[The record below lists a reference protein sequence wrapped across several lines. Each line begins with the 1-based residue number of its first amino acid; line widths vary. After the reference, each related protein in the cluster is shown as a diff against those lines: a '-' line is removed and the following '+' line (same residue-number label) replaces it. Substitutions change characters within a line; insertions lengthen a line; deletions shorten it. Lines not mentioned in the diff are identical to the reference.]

1 MTTGNF
7 TDWSGNML
15 DLGPLYPFVGWEGLM
30 VVLAFIAWIGWHI
43 LQMRAEK
50 KQHED
55 QARAAAPGRQSGQGR
70 RGGAPR
76 RAVLAAR
83 CASRGHRA
91 LRCRPCP
98 KPRNVGGEART
109 TLQGSSRPVERAT
122 GFGDSCATRAGARSL
137 RPARGS
143 LESTLPVHGIGLV
156 SLPARRMAVPPWRQ
170 SMSATSATRTRVT
183 TMISV
188 MSANRC
194 GLRPTCWYWDQR

>member
-15 DLGPLYPFVGWEGLM
+15 DLGPLYPFVGWEGVM

-50 KQHED
+50 KQHDD

-83 CASRGHRA
+83 GWHSLGREVRSSTI
-91 LRCRPCP
+91 
-98 KPRNVGGEART
+98 RT
-109 TLQGSSRPVERAT
+109 MAPAKRISS
-122 GFGDSCATRAGARSL
+122 S
-137 RPARGS
+137 
-143 LESTLPVHGIGLV
+143 
-156 SLPARRMAVPPWRQ
+156 
-170 SMSATSATRTRVT
+170 
-183 TMISV
+183 
-188 MSANRC
+188 
-194 GLRPTCWYWDQR
+194 